1 MKSVNISWIHPYFR
15 HRPRSVC
22 ELNEQLQNAVPIVHS
37 WKCKRASDASSRRLF
52 TILFTWKDSWNIYT
66 LFIQVDYLRGM
77 FQVAILI
84 QCMQSFKHERRHGKI
99 KWMRHQSNRNKNPSC
114 LSTKG
119 TFIYL
124 FLRIQIFKFPFQLC
138 WLCSLSFRATFTL
151 VGFRAVDC
159 ALSLSFF
166 LLPFRGACD
175 LILLNARNSNVSIF
189 FRCAI
194 VSYFITLCIVLCASV
209 KWSFS
214 HLLHKNFNGLDFDHT
229 PTVSIARMLCIV
241 LCRFA
246 VC

>member
-99 KWMRHQSNRNKNPSC
+99 KWMRHQSNRNKNPPGSC

-159 ALSLSFF
+159 ALSLFF
-166 LLPFRGACD
+166 
-175 LILLNARNSNVSIF
+175 SSSVS
-189 FRCAI
+189 RR
-194 VSYFITLCIVLCASV
+194 L
-209 KWSFS
+209 W
-214 HLLHKNFNGLDFDHT
+214 LDFT
-229 PTVSIARMLCIV
+229 PCTQFECKHFFSLRH
-241 LCRFA
+241 RFVFYNA
-246 VC
+246 MHCAMCFSQMILQPLAT